1 MTNSIRRSALTATM
15 LVGVV
20 AAAAGC
26 RFDGINSIGLPGNV
40 VGGDAHEV
48 TVELA
53 DIQNLVGNSPVK
65 ANNVIVGNISHITGD
80 NWGAKLTLEIDP
92 RAEIPANV
100 SAKLAQTSVLGSQ
113 YLELTVPPG
122 VEAVGAL
129 ADGDVIPLDRTSQY
143 PSTEEVLSA
152 LALVLNG
159 SGLQQIRTVTS
170 ELNRVL
176 GGREESLRSLFGNLE
191 EFVSGVD
198 QQRDDIV
205 RAIDGLDRLGAEL
218 ASQNQT
224 IDRGITS
231 IQPALQIL
239 DEQQKQLTTMLN
251 DVGRFGEVATE
262 VLESSREDLDA
273 NLRSLQP
280 VLSQLAAAGD
290 HLPEALKIAATV
302 PFPVTTTQRAIKGDY
317 MNLFLTL
324 DVSAE
329 TVGGKVLGS
338 IPLDE
343 LAGLNPARQA
353 VNPLLAPTGATTS
366 SGPATSA
373 PKNGAPR

>member
-1 MTNSIRRSALTATM
+1 MTNSLRRSALTATM
-15 LVGVV
+15 LVAVV

-26 RFDGINSIGLPGNV
+26 RFDGINSIGLPGNA

-65 ANNVIVGNISHITGD
+65 AGNVIVGNISHITGD
-80 NWGAKLTLEIDP
+80 NWGAKLTLELDP
-92 RAEIPANV
+92 DAEIPANV

-122 VEAVGAL
+122 VDAVGRL
-129 ADGDVIPLDRTSQY
+129 ADGDLIPLDRTSQY

-152 LALVLNG
+152 LAPVLNG

-191 EFVSGVD
+191 EFVGGVD

-251 DVGRFGEVATE
+251 DVGRFGEVATD

-290 HLPEALKIAATV
+290 HLPEALKIAGTI
-302 PFPVTTTQRAIKGDY
+302 PFPVTTTQRAVRGDY

-329 TVGGKVLGS
+329 TIGGKVLGS

-366 SGPATSA
+366 DGPAASA
-373 PKNGAPR
+373 PQNGAPR

>member
-1 MTNSIRRSALTATM
+1 MTNSLRRSALTATM

-26 RFDGINSIGLPGNV
+26 RFDGINSIGLPGNA

-65 ANNVIVGNISHITGD
+65 AGNVIVGNISHITGD
-80 NWGAKLTLEIDP
+80 NWGAKLTLELDP
-92 RAEIPANV
+92 DAEIPANV

-122 VEAVGAL
+122 TEGVGRL
-129 ADGDVIPLDRTSQY
+129 ADGDVIPLARTSQY

-176 GGREESLRSLFGNLE
+176 GGREESLRRLFGNLE
-191 EFVSGVD
+191 EFVGGVD
-198 QQRDDIV
+198 RQRDDIV

-239 DEQQKQLTTMLN
+239 DEQQKQLTMMLN

-262 VLESSREDLDA
+262 VLESSRDDLDA
-273 NLRSLQP
+273 NLRALQP
-280 VLSQLAAAGD
+280 VLSQLAATGD
-290 HLPEALKIAATV
+290 HLPEALKIAATI
-302 PFPVTTTQRAIKGDY
+302 PFPVTTTQRAVRGDY

-353 VNPLLAPTGATTS
+353 VDPLLAPTGATTS
-366 SGPATSA
+366 GRPATSA
-373 PKNGAPR
+373 PQNGAPR

>member
-1 MTNSIRRSALTATM
+1 MTNSLRRSALTATM
-15 LVGVV
+15 LVAVV

-26 RFDGINSIGLPGNV
+26 RFDGINSIGLPGNA

-48 TVELA
+48 AVELA

-65 ANNVIVGNISHITGD
+65 AGNVIVGNISHITGD
-80 NWGAKLTLEIDP
+80 NWGAKLTLELDP
-92 RAEIPANV
+92 DAEIPANV

-122 VEAVGAL
+122 VDAVGRL
-129 ADGDVIPLDRTSQY
+129 ADGDLIPLDRTSQY

-191 EFVSGVD
+191 EFVGGVD

-251 DVGRFGEVATE
+251 DVGRFGEVATD

-290 HLPEALKIAATV
+290 HLPEALKIAGTI
-302 PFPVTTTQRAIKGDY
+302 PFPATTTQRAVRGDY

-329 TVGGKVLGS
+329 TIGGKVLGS

-353 VNPLLAPTGATTS
+353 VNPLLAPTGAPTS
-366 SGPATSA
+366 DGPAASA

>member
-1 MTNSIRRSALTATM
+1 MTNTIRRSALTATM

-26 RFDGINSIGLPGNV
+26 RFDGINSIGLPGNA
-40 VGGDAHEV
+40 VGGDTHQV
-48 TVELA
+48 TVELV

-65 ANNVIVGNISHITGD
+65 AGNVIVGNISHITGD
-80 NWGAKLTLEIDP
+80 NWGAKLTLELDP
-92 RAEIPANV
+92 EAEIPANV
-100 SAKLAQTSVLGSQ
+100 GAKLAQTSVLGSQ

-122 VEAVGAL
+122 VDAVGTL

-191 EFVSGVD
+191 EFVGGVD

-239 DEQQKQLTTMLN
+239 DEQQKQLTTMLG
-251 DVGRFGEVATE
+251 DVGRFGEVATD

-290 HLPEALKIAATV
+290 HLPEALKIAGTI
-302 PFPVTTTQRAIKGDY
+302 PFPVTTTQRAVRGDY

-353 VNPLLAPTGATTS
+353 VNPLLAPAGATTS
-366 SGPATSA
+366 DGPAASA
-373 PKNGAPR
+373 PQNGAPR